1 MIEKWNLSSFDKF
14 CLKMNIKGAWLFHQL
29 PDFKSMG
36 DSLCELLGSYPFL
49 LGRYSQAENAI
60 LYETNAPTQLPQGI
74 FSEYS
79 RPDVTVGS
87 LIDSDTQGLRK
98 ASAVWSLAPAYDL
111 KGFLKGSVCPFSA
124 SLVHLADG
132 ELLIVSGAHACMD
145 GYSFYSLVGQWAELC
160 KGGSITALRVDQSPL
175 PSPTAFSKEEATARA
190 QQAGWQIIGAKKL
203 FKMLWNMVK
212 SGAIKKTYCIEVPQ
226 ERIQNLRARSG
237 AGTNAVLCAI
247 AAKKLYS
254 RLPGIKSFKL
264 IFTADLRGHFPG
276 IDGKFFGNFSQA
288 TPAGVDF
295 DTETPVAKL
304 AADIDCAVKAVL
316 GSQTPEN
323 NVRIS
328 VCASEYGL
336 PYFYF
341 DASDM
346 NCSKPGSVYINNQ
359 LKFRPAEMD
368 WGKGQ
373 ALYAFPNELSDMVKL
388 WQPAPGGPVQI
399 IYGGLAA
406 AIMEKRRK

>member
-1 MIEKWNLSSFDKF
+1 MEKWILSSFDKF
-14 CLKMNIKGAWLFHQL
+14 CLKMNIKGAWLFNQL
-29 PDFKSMG
+29 PDFNTMEVA
-36 DSLCELLGSYPFL
+36 LCKLLGSYPFL
-49 LGRYSQAENAI
+49 LGRYNEEEKAV
-60 LYETNAPTQLPQGI
+60 LYENSAPTQLPQGI
-74 FSEYS
+74 FNVYS
-79 RPDVTVGS
+79 RPDVTVSS
-87 LIDSDTQGLRK
+87 LIASDAEGSRK

-145 GYSFYSLVGQWAELC
+145 GHSFYSLVGQWAELC

-175 PSPTAFSKEEATARA
+175 PSPAAFSKEEATARA

-203 FKMLWNMVK
+203 IKMLWNMVK

-226 ERIQNLRARSG
+226 ERIQNLRERSG

-254 RLPGIKSFKL
+254 RLPGIKRFKL

-276 IDGKFFGNFSQA
+276 IDGAFFGNFSQA
-288 TPAGVDF
+288 TPAGIEFETD
-295 DTETPVAKL
+295 TPVAKL
-304 AADIDCAVKAVL
+304 AADIDSAVKAVL

-328 VCASEYGL
+328 FCATAYGL

-346 NCSKPGSVYINNQ
+346 NCSKPGTIYINNQ

-368 WGKGQ
+368 WGEGQ
-373 ALYAFPNELSDMVKL
+373 ALYAFPNELADMVKL
-388 WQPAPGGPVQI
+388 WQPAPGGPIQI

>member
-1 MIEKWNLSSFDKF
+1 MEKWILSSFDKF
-14 CLKMNIKGAWLFHQL
+14 CLKMNIKGAWLFNQL
-29 PDFKSMG
+29 PDFNTMEVA
-36 DSLCELLGSYPFL
+36 LCKLLGSYPFL
-49 LGRYSQAENAI
+49 LGRYNEEEKAV
-60 LYETNAPTQLPQGI
+60 LYENSAPTQLPQGI
-74 FSEYS
+74 FNEYS
-79 RPDVTVGS
+79 RPDVTVSS
-87 LIDSDTQGLRK
+87 LIASDAEGSRK

-145 GYSFYSLVGQWAELC
+145 GHSFYSLVGQWAELC

-175 PSPTAFSKEEATARA
+175 PSPAAFSKEEATARA

-203 FKMLWNMVK
+203 IKMLWNMVK

-226 ERIQNLRARSG
+226 ERIQNLRERSG

-254 RLPGIKSFKL
+254 RLPGIKRFKL

-276 IDGKFFGNFSQA
+276 IDGAFFGNFSQA
-288 TPAGVDF
+288 TPAGIEFETD
-295 DTETPVAKL
+295 TPVAKL
-304 AADIDCAVKAVL
+304 AADIDRGIKSVL
-316 GSQTPEN
+316 DSGTPEN

-328 VCASEYGL
+328 FCATEYGL

-346 NCSKPGSVYINNQ
+346 NCSKPGTIYINNQ

-373 ALYAFPNELSDMVKL
+373 ALYSFPNELADMVKL